1 MSDEPRSERFRV
13 RAAAPLRRETLIRPD
28 PSLGLVAMNGP
39 GDPVPS
45 LVISGGV
52 VGELDGTPRERF
64 DTLDRFIAAHGIDL
78 AIAPEAMGLEDVE
91 LARMLVDVDVPRA
104 ELVRLARGLTPA
116 KLARVVGLLDAVE
129 MMFALKRLRARRAP
143 ANQAHVTNL
152 KESPAL
158 LAADAAEAGL
168 RGFAECETT
177 VGVSRYAPL
186 NAMALLVGSQTGRSG
201 VMTQCAVEE
210 RLNLRLAIQGLVTYA
225 ETLSVYGTDA
235 AFDDGDDTP
244 WSKAFLASAYASR
257 GVKVRFT
264 SGTGSEALMGHSEGC
279 SMLALEARCLSL
291 VRACGSQG
299 VQNGAISCVALTM
312 SLPAGTRAILA
323 ENLIAAWLDL
333 EVASGN
339 DAIASHSPTR
349 RTAKLMGQFLP
360 GTDFV
365 TSGYSVMPRH
375 DNTFGGG
382 NYDADDLDEWMT
394 LQRDWQVDAGIEPA
408 GEDAVL
414 AVRERAARAIQAVFD
429 ELGFPPVTDEEV
441 KAATIGHSSHDVPD
455 RDRGEDVLAADRV
468 LAEHITAAD
477 VALALD
483 RRGFGEIAE
492 RVVGMQRQRIS
503 SDYLQTSA
511 VIDAAGAVQSAVND
525 PNDYRGPGTGY
536 RLEGDRWALLQ
547 ALPHEVDPAGVGLV
561 DAADGPGLLRDLGAS
576 QRGGAADEVV
586 VAVGPAFGGRLR
598 ETIGGIP
605 HEEVL
610 RQICAGIE
618 EEGVQFRIVR
628 IGRTSD
634 VAFIAHDGAQLSGS
648 GVAVGLQS
656 KGTAVIHRADLQP
669 LDNLELFG
677 MAPLLRPDSY
687 RQIGRNAA
695 RYANGGRA
703 SPVPLVLDNFARAK
717 LIVRTALLHRRETE
731 AIEPGVPAVDV
742 TVVR

>member
-1 MSDEPRSERFRV
+1 
-13 RAAAPLRRETLIRPD
+13 
-28 PSLGLVAMNGP
+28 
-39 GDPVPS
+39 
-45 LVISGGV
+45 
-52 VGELDGTPRERF
+52 
-64 DTLDRFIAAHGIDL
+64 
-78 AIAPEAMGLEDVE
+78 
-91 LARMLVDVDVPRA
+91 
-104 ELVRLARGLTPA
+104 
-116 KLARVVGLLDAVE
+116 
-129 MMFALKRLRARRAP
+129 
-143 ANQAHVTNL
+143 
-152 KESPAL
+152 
-158 LAADAAEAGL
+158 
-168 RGFAECETT
+168 
-177 VGVSRYAPL
+177 
-186 NAMALLVGSQTGRSG
+186 
-201 VMTQCAVEE
+201 MTQCAVEE

-225 ETLSVYGTDA
+225 ETLSVYGTDK
-235 AFDDGDDTP
+235 AFEDGDDTP

-312 SLPAGTRAILA
+312 SLPGGTRAILA

-408 GEDAVL
+408 AEEAVL

-429 ELGFPPVTDEEV
+429 ELGFPPVTDEEIA
-441 KAATIGHSSHDVPD
+441 AATLGHSSHDLPD
-455 RDRGEDVLAADRV
+455 RDRAEDVLAADRV
-468 LAEHITAAD
+468 LAERITAAD

-483 RRGFGEIAE
+483 RRGFGEVAE
-492 RVVGMQRQRIS
+492 RVVGMQRQRVS
-503 SDYLQTSA
+503 ADYLQTSA
-511 VIDAAGAVQSAVND
+511 VIDAGGRGALGGQRPQRLPRPGHRLRARGRRAGRCCRRCRTRSTPRASASSTR
-525 PNDYRGPGTGY
+525 PTGPGCCASSAP
-536 RLEGDRWALLQ
+536 RS
-547 ALPHEVDPAGVGLV
+547 
-561 DAADGPGLLRDLGAS
+561 AAR
-576 QRGGAADEVV
+576 RVDEVV
-586 VAVGPAFGGRLR
+586 VAVGPAFGGALR

-610 RQICAGIE
+610 RQVCAGIE
-618 EEGVQFRIVR
+618 EEGVSYRVVR

-634 VAFIAHDGAQLSGS
+634 VAFIAHDGAQLAGS
-648 GVAVGLQS
+648 GVAIGLQS

-717 LIVRTALLHRRETE
+717 LIVRTTLLHRRETE
-731 AIEPGVPAVDV
+731 AIEPGAPAVDV
-742 TVVR
+742 TLS